1 MKKLIS
7 ILLAVLML
15 FSCVTVAFAEGEDA
29 VTPETPDTEVAEP
42 VEDGEMDLGEFE
54 WILDLPFWTVGP
66 SLKLAK
72 IALKLVNVFLKVAK
86 IFGLVDKDLSDY
98 IMEAIIDMINSA
110 QNGEQQ
116 EETTTAPVEE
126 NTTAPA
132 AA

>member
-1 MKKLIS
+1 MKKLVS

-29 VTPETPDTEVAEP
+29 VAPEAPDTEVTEP

-98 IMEAIIDMINSA
+98 IIEAIVDMIESA
-110 QNGEQQ
+110 QNGEQT
-116 EETTTAPVEE
+116 EEPTTAPAEE
-126 NTTAPA
+126 STTAPA